1 MRACENFLH
10 LTMRANTKRTLRARA
25 WANSPILS
33 IQPLQE
39 EDANAPGDPTTT
51 RAQNMRRRSDALKAL
66 RSALVSRIYQSGFV
80 GGMTVRVIRFESLSS
95 VESVELNIWQPV
107 KTDTSPRADPNEA
120 TGGVEHD
127 TDGTDAAA
135 VPQVPCTKDVQ
146 VSDAAGGEINTEQ
159 EAREG
164 REAGS
169 DEQAAGSAEAGAS
182 EGSASADEGVAKAK
196 EVTYERMTMEAK
208 SFALVQLSWTAETKM
223 ESFREA
229 GKAMDFPHA
238 GASAKEICKWIKNRE
253 TLSARGDAVRNP
265 LYGSLVVNASPIAND
280 NLFLVVSM
288 AVNLQDGLKLTD
300 EEFKDNL
307 RQDVATAQAAA
318 TGMDVSQIA
327 VLVVKM
333 DPRRNYAVLELK
345 DKKEQKKLQ
354 RTSSFQRTSSLENK
368 MQRHETLTLLHKLQD
383 GNLCPH
389 AHKWILSAVTMRGH
403 LPPLMP
409 GERAGIK
416 LFNSSTFSDMHC
428 ERDLLNAA
436 VYPALRSMCL
446 HRRIDFS
453 WIDFRWGGVTAA
465 DTSNNLGVIRC
476 LQKIEECSLPLQT
489 GVVLPLVVATM
500 GERGGWIPGP
510 DSQELVCVAPC
521 PRCIAFRMLDL
532 AHCDDRK
539 LACQRERVRACFEE
553 GMPLMCLGSH
563 MHTGNYCKA
572 IPLGAPKQARRGGRR
587 GCGLP
592 PSRRLQQVLGH
603 WTGNGVS
610 ALSIPACRRMLLFH
624 A

>member
-1 MRACENFLH
+1 
-10 LTMRANTKRTLRARA
+10 
-25 WANSPILS
+25 
-33 IQPLQE
+33 
-39 EDANAPGDPTTT
+39 
-51 RAQNMRRRSDALKAL
+51 MRRRSDALKAL

-368 MQRHETLTLLHKLQD
+368 MQRHETLTLLHKLQQASVRASSC
-383 GNLCPH
+383 LIRP
-389 AHKWILSAVTMRGH
+389 LSPTCTASATCSMPRYT
-403 LPPLMP
+403 PPC
-409 GERAGIK
+409 AQCA
-416 LFNSSTFSDMHC
+416 STVVSTFHGLIFVGAASPLPTLPIIWASSDVCKKSKNARCHC
-428 ERDLLNAA
+428 RQVSCCLWSSRQWASAAAGYLDQTPRNWYVWRLVRDA
-436 VYPALRSMCL
+436 
-446 HRRIDFS
+446 
-453 WIDFRWGGVTAA
+453 
-465 DTSNNLGVIRC
+465 
-476 LQKIEECSLPLQT
+476 
-489 GVVLPLVVATM
+489 
-500 GERGGWIPGP
+500 
-510 DSQELVCVAPC
+510 
-521 PRCIAFRMLDL
+521 
-532 AHCDDRK
+532 
-539 LACQRERVRACFEE
+539 
-553 GMPLMCLGSH
+553 
-563 MHTGNYCKA
+563 
-572 IPLGAPKQARRGGRR
+572 
-587 GCGLP
+587 
-592 PSRRLQQVLGH
+592 
-603 WTGNGVS
+603 
-610 ALSIPACRRMLLFH
+610 
-624 A
+624 